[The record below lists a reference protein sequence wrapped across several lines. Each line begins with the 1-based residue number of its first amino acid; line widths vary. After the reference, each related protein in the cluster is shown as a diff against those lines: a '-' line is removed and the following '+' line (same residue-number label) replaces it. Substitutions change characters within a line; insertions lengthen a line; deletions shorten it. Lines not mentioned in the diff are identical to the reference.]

1 MRKRKNIDKNPLPRV
16 SNQPLDKSERIQS
29 EEDVLAEEMLELDA
43 EDSQWARSSLVTTAR
58 ALLARGTKRTTV
70 AGIYGE
76 DIVRDA
82 EAAPR
87 PTQPVIP
94 PPAPR

>member
-1 MRKRKNIDKNPLPRV
+1 MKKDRPSTL
-16 SNQPLDKSERIQS
+16 SNQPLEESEKIQS

-43 EDSQWARSSLVTTAR
+43 EDSQWARPSLVNTAR

-76 DIVRDA
+76 DIAREA
-82 EAAPR
+82 EDGLENSLGDVLGEP
-87 PTQPVIP
+87 Q
-94 PPAPR
+94 